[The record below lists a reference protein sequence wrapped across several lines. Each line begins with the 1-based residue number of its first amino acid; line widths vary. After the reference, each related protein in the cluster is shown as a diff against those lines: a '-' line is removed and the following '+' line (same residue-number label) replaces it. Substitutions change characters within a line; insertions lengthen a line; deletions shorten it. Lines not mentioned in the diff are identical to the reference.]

1 MTLTGKLA
9 LALVAVAAIT
19 LGATTGAT
27 AQDWKAAWQ
36 KTVDAANAEGTI
48 LFYSQPNQAARDFI
62 LREFPKA
69 YPNIKVSLSVM
80 DGAGFI
86 GRVRTERGA
95 GKFLWDMALAGPP
108 VGYALARDGSLDP
121 VLPEFVD
128 PEVNNPEAWGGWAN
142 AFNDSEGKY
151 VFAMSNFIA
160 GPWYDAL
167 KIPPGKVA
175 QMGLKLLLDPSLKGK
190 IAWHDPAV
198 QARDSLIRCCCA
210 RSSAMTG

>member
-1 MTLTGKLA
+1 MTLRGKLA
-9 LALVAVAAIT
+9 RIIVALALAMLGAIT
-19 LGATTGAT
+19 GAA
-27 AQDWKAAWQ
+27 AQDGKAAWQ
-36 KTVDAANAEGTI
+36 KTVEAANAEGTV

-108 VGYALARDGSLDP
+108 VGYALAHDGSLDP

-128 PEVNNPEAWGGWAN
+128 PEVNNPDAWGGWAN
-142 AFNDSEGKY
+142 AFNTR
-151 VFAMSNFIA
+151 A
-160 GPWYDAL
+160 
-167 KIPPGKVA
+167 
-175 QMGLKLLLDPSLKGK
+175 
-190 IAWHDPAV
+190 
-198 QARDSLIRCCCA
+198 
-210 RSSAMTG
+210 